1 MSGHLS
7 SQQIEEWVIGERTR
21 LMEEHVLACQSCAEE
36 VQRVVGSMQLFREAV
51 REWSAETPPLQFK
64 VPPRTVRWRFA
75 VLVAAL
81 LMVIAVPVYRRN
93 EFKRQAAVTS
103 AAVTSAQDEILLR
116 RVETGLSRSVP
127 APMEP
132 LENLM
137 SN

>member
-1 MSGHLS
+1 
-7 SQQIEEWVIGERTR
+7 
-21 LMEEHVLACQSCAEE
+21 
-36 VQRVVGSMQLFREAV
+36 MQLFREAV
-51 REWSAETPPLQFK
+51 RDWRAETPPLQFK
-64 VPPRTVRWRFA
+64 VLPRGITAWVRWRFA

-93 EFKRQAAVTS
+93 EFRRQAAVTS

-116 RVETGLSRSVP
+116 RVESGLARSVP

-132 LENLM
+132 LAKLM